1 MEIAPGLIGEVEIV
15 VQPPD
20 SADAHGNKGVRPVAP
35 RPLRVPPS
43 MRVGASGSRGRRWAA
58 PG

>member
-20 SADAHGNKGVRPVAP
+20 TADAHGTKGVRPVAP

-43 MRVGASGSRGRRWAA
+43 MRVGASGSRERR
-58 PG
+58 